1 MSRTFQCDGQLLSV
15 LVFVLLVQSPGWAEP
30 KASTLQLALPVE
42 CDRNT
47 GCLIQNY
54 FDHDSG
60 PGFADH
66 TCGSLGYNGHD
77 GIDFRLKNL
86 SVMHSGVAVRAA
98 APGRVRAIRDEMP
111 DVSIREPGQLT
122 AIAGREAGN
131 SVAIRHAGG
140 WETQYSHLKRGS
152 IRVAPGDDVE
162 AGEVLGL
169 VGLSGMTEFPHLH
182 LSVRYEGEPVDPFV
196 GVDQNFECGDET
208 TPLWGPEARG
218 YLSYRP
224 TGIIQAGFAEKQPDL
239 ESVESGDDNRQVV
252 DIRADAIVFWIE
264 AYGIK
269 QGDQQVMTIF
279 DPKGRVLV
287 RHSEKFLKNR
297 AKWFGYVGKKRR
309 QDHWPVGRYQ
319 GKYILYRFQGGSE
332 KLLELSRVVEVKT
345 AN

>member
-66 TCGSLGYNGHD
+66 TCGSLGYNRHD

-208 TPLWGPEARG
+208 TPLWGPEALS

-224 TGIIQAGFAEKQPDL
+224 TAVIQAGFAGKRPEVQ
-239 ESVESGDDNRQVV
+239 EIESGGDGVQSIDA
-252 DIRADAIVFWIE
+252 DADAIAFWVE
-264 AYGIK
+264 VYGV
-269 QGDQQVMTIF
+269 QPGDKHVMTIF
-279 DPKGRVLV
+279 DPAGRVLAH
-287 RHSEKFLKNR
+287 RRQELPKAQATLFR
-297 AKWFGYVGKKRR
+297 YIGKKR
-309 QDHWPVGRYQ
+309 QGGHWTAGPYRAEFN
-319 GKYILYRFQGGSE
+319 LYRSFAGQETSIV
-332 KLLELSRVVEVKT
+332 ELSREIEVK
-345 AN
+345 